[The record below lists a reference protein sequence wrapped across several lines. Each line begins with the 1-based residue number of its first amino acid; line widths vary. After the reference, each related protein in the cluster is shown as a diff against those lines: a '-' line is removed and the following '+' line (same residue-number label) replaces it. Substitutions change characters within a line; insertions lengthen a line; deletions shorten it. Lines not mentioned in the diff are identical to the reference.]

1 MVLFWVMAR
10 SGALLGKSM
19 SKVAWRISLEKQSR
33 TKRHKWVMKSPRLM
47 EGVGMGRKAE
57 TVSS

>member
-1 MVLFWVMAR
+1 MTEVTWKIAP
-10 SGALLGKSM
+10 
-19 SKVAWRISLEKQSR
+19 EKQSR

-47 EGVGMGRKAE
+47 EDLTKGRKAE